1 METKRMV
8 LPCPTSLGVVILL
21 LCGWCTF
28 GATVEATDPFLPQI
42 VEPFKDPSN
51 SVREAA
57 ERAAYLPQI
66 VELFKD
72 PNDSVRAAAVRTVGT
87 MGEAAKPYLPQIVKM
102 LHSDQLGV
110 RKAAAEALG
119 NLGPIAEPYAR
130 DIAEMLK
137 STDPDDRRIAA
148 EALGKL
154 GPAAAPYA
162 EILVPI
168 TDRLFITKEFL
179 QDISLIAS
187 IVGVASIGVGLA
199 ALWHEV
205 RKSRQQREKES
216 YLEADTRYR
225 DYLKICLEHPDLGA
239 FEFGQPDQNTGL
251 TTLTTKQQTHFTM
264 VISMLETA
272 YLQYVPNLKRAQGE
286 QWSGWHQYIRDW
298 SEKTEFRL
306 AWKILSPQFDLRF
319 LRYVDN
325 LIEEATVL
333 QWVKSIETRMPPE

>member
-1 METKRMV
+1 MEPQYHRLTKAISLEGSLLITLPALHDYKNVFNRRMSMETKRIA
-8 LPCPTSLGVVILL
+8 LSSVVMLL

-57 ERAAYLPQI
+57 ARAAYLPQI

-72 PNDSVRAAAVRTVGT
+72 PNDSVRAAAVRAVGT

-110 RKAAAEALG
+110 QKVAAEALG
-119 NLGPIAEPYAR
+119 NLGPIAAPYAG
-130 DIAEMLK
+130 DIAEMLR

-187 IVGVASIGVGLA
+187 ILGVASIGVGLA

-216 YLEADTRYR
+216 YLEADARYR

-239 FEFGQPDQNTGL
+239 FEFGQADQNTGL
-251 TTLTTKQQTHFTM
+251 TDLTTKQQTHFTM
-264 VISMLETA
+264 VM
-272 YLQYVPNLKRAQGE
+272 
-286 QWSGWHQYIRDW
+286 
-298 SEKTEFRL
+298 
-306 AWKILSPQFDLRF
+306 
-319 LRYVDN
+319 
-325 LIEEATVL
+325 
-333 QWVKSIETRMPPE
+333 